1 MSAETESKTSLM
13 HWRTA
18 ALFAL
23 TVCCVVATLLF
34 AHRLMF
40 PIVGAITLA
49 VVTQPLSGALRRRW
63 SSHTW
68 AAVAMVALVS
78 VAVFAP
84 LYFLI
89 KHLVVQA
96 IALAHFIQGG
106 GVDDFLAGMTVKHP
120 KLGAAIQNAILQLA
134 PGLNGRAVAGW
145 FAPKVGL
152 AFGAVVHGIVSVV
165 LLLFFYF
172 FLVRDEDVALRGWES
187 LLPLRE
193 DEAFD
198 FSRKLRDV
206 IDAIFAGRMLI
217 AMLQGVASGVAY
229 WAVGVPGALLWG
241 FVTFICC
248 LIPAFGAFLA
258 WVPICLYVGLAG
270 SWTKCLILAVWCS
283 CVVSTMD
290 NFLYPVFVGKKTD
303 LHTGVIFVALFGGLA
318 FFGISGFI
326 LGPVL
331 VASAMLLLQIWK
343 QRLHEAGA
351 R

>member
-1 MSAETESKTSLM
+1 
-13 HWRTA
+13 
-18 ALFAL
+18 
-23 TVCCVVATLLF
+23 V
-34 AHRLMF
+34 
-40 PIVGAITLA
+40 I
-49 VVTQPLSGALRRRW
+49 
-63 SSHTW
+63 
-68 AAVAMVALVS
+68 
-78 VAVFAP
+78 
-84 LYFLI
+84 
-89 KHLVVQA
+89 QA
-96 IALAHFIQGG
+96 IALAHFVQGG
-106 GVDDFLAGMTVKHP
+106 GVDDFLTEMTQKHP
-120 KLGAAIQNAILQLA
+120 KLGSVIQNAMLQLA

-145 FAPKVGL
+145 FAPKLGQ
-152 AFGAVVHGIVSVV
+152 AFGAMVHGIVDIV

-172 FLVRDEDVALRGWES
+172 FMVRDEDVALRGWES

-198 FSRKLRDV
+198 FSRKLRDI

-217 AMLQGVASGVAY
+217 AVLQGVASGLAY

-241 FVTFICC
+241 FVTFVCC

-258 WVPICLYVGLAG
+258 WVPICVYVALAG

-331 VASAMLLLQIWK
+331 VASAMLLLQIWR
-343 QRLHEAGA
+343 QRLAEAGA

>member
-1 MSAETESKTSLM
+1 MNDESKMSLVQ
-13 HWRTA
+13 WRTA

-23 TVCCVVATLLF
+23 TVCCVVATLVF

-49 VVTQPLSGALRRRW
+49 VVTQPLSSVLRKRW
-63 SSHTW
+63 SHTW

-84 LYFLI
+84 MYFLI
-89 KHLVVQA
+89 KHLVIQA
-96 IALAHFIQGG
+96 IGLVHFVQGG
-106 GVDDFLAGMTVKHP
+106 GVDDFLAEMTQKHP
-120 KLGAAIQNAILQLA
+120 KLGTVIQNGIAQVA
-134 PGLNGRAVAGW
+134 PGLNGRAVATW
-145 FAPKVGL
+145 FAPRLGT
-152 AFGAVVHGIVSVV
+152 AFGGLVHGIVNVV

-172 FLVRDEDVALRGWES
+172 FLVQDEAAAVRGWNS

-217 AMLQGVASGVAY
+217 AMLQGVASGLAY

-241 FVTFICC
+241 FVTFVCC

-270 SWTKCLILAVWCS
+270 SWTKCLVLAIWCG

-303 LHTGVIFVALFGGLA
+303 LHTGVIFVALFGGVA

-326 LGPVL
+326 VGPVL
-331 VASAMLLLQIWK
+331 VASAMLLLQVWK
-343 QRLHEAGA
+343 QRLSEE
-351 R
+351 